1 MVYYGERE
9 WKYPLRLHEMIQFP
23 DGMEDAIKPY
33 VADYLAC
40 KKDKEK
46 WEDFLKRSQEIVH
59 VEELLDVIAE
69 ISGDEHYLVLREKIR
84 EENLGKEK
92 WNMCEIAVE
101 LERIGMEKGLAK
113 GREEGRSEGV
123 FALIQDNLEMGI
135 EKDKILEKVVR
146 LFSVTWE
153 NAVNYYSQVVME

>member
-1 MVYYGERE
+1 
-9 WKYPLRLHEMIQFP
+9 
-23 DGMEDAIKPY
+23 
-33 VADYLAC
+33 
-40 KKDKEK
+40 
-46 WEDFLKRSQEIVH
+46 
-59 VEELLDVIAE
+59 
-69 ISGDEHYLVLREKIR
+69 
-84 EENLGKEK
+84 
-92 WNMCEIAVE
+92 MCEIAVE